1 MFSTH
6 RISTRRSFFN
16 QLCSRLPDDMG
27 RIVELKALVEPL
39 DLLPWEWWGCALEAA
54 STALGRGGLKQLMR
68 RLELSIKTCRNW
80 ESLRIHARS
89 SSAALT
95 RTAILQQERPAR
107 FMRRH
112 ARLVERVARELLIHR
127 TEGNER
133 VTKVGREA
141 WARRETYITQALRRE
156 SFREQRLANLHRN
169 KESASLA
176 RFWARTDGE
185 TGALAWA
192 VRDLGWHARE
202 FFINPPAAM
211 MTYFQNGDINEGW
224 INAGR
229 PDARES
235 YRFLMGVLEAT
246 LKAAE
251 KRGIKPVGFRCIESN
266 QGGAAH
272 MNLMSAFCSGEDGDT
287 FTELLWSKYYSVMR
301 KKYAACMPPS
311 VLQRGGFG
319 VREPAISTPIVSRE
333 VSPGELVQ
341 QVNYARK
348 GCTLANADRLFCKLH
363 GLRQFDVIGV
373 RDAEKWDFFRS
384 LNPALMQ
391 SESVPARVRGLYAAA
406 MRGDYRA
413 WLRLTDRRTPE
424 HLRGS
429 FNDGQILECLSLE
442 FDLNQRVLLI
452 RFSALPSM
460 QIRIDRGGLSIVNLT
475 RSVGRPKRYEF
486 SFASRSSQALLA
498 ARSAAGGKP
507 SS

>member
-16 QLCSRLPDDMG
+16 QLCPRLPDDMG
-27 RIVELKALVEPL
+27 RIVELKTLVEPL
-39 DLLPWEWWGCALEAA
+39 DLLPWDWWGCAIEAA

-68 RLELSIKTCRNW
+68 RLELSIKTCRSW
-80 ESLRIHARS
+80 EGLRIHARS
-89 SSAALT
+89 SSAALA
-95 RTAILQQERPAR
+95 RVAILQQEKPAR
-107 FMRRH
+107 FMRKH
-112 ARLVERVARELLIHR
+112 ARMVERVARELLIHR
-127 TEGNER
+127 TECNER

-156 SFREQRLANLHRN
+156 PFREQRLANLHRN

-192 VRDLGWHARE
+192 VHDLGWHARE

-211 MTYFQNGDINEGW
+211 MSYFQDGDINESW
-224 INAGR
+224 INADR

-251 KRGIKPVGFRCIESN
+251 KRGIKPIGFRCIESN
-266 QGGAAH
+266 RGGAAH
-272 MNLMSAFCSGEDGDT
+272 MNLMSAFSNGEDGDT
-287 FTELLWSKYYSVMR
+287 FTELLWSQYYSVLR
-301 KKYAACMPPS
+301 KKYAACTPKPI
-311 VLQRGGFG
+311 LQRGGFG
-319 VREPAISTPIVSRE
+319 VRKPAISTPIVSRD
-333 VSPGELVQ
+333 VSPDELVQ

-348 GCTLANADRLFCKLH
+348 GCTMANADRLFCKLH

-373 RDAEKWDFFRS
+373 RDAGKWDIFRS

-391 SESVPARVRGLYAAA
+391 SESVPASVRALYVAA

-413 WLRLTDRRTPE
+413 WLRLADHRTPE
-424 HLRGS
+424 HLRGRS
-429 FNDGQILECLSLE
+429 HDRLIERLSLE
-442 FDLNQRVLLI
+442 VDLDKRVLLI
-452 RFSALPSM
+452 NLPSPRPR
-460 QIRIDRGGLSIVNLT
+460 QIRIGRGGLSIVNLT
-475 RSVGRPKRYEF
+475 SCVSRSNHREF
-486 SFASRSSQALLA
+486 SFASRSIQVLQA
-498 ARSAAGGKP
+498 ARSLAERKWP
-507 SS
+507 S